1 MFVLIFVNLNLTW
14 YNYVSCDPSDVY
26 VMPNTEVHARAH
38 SSYGNITTVL
48 RHLEKLPHYNVYRE
62 VDKLSQHH
70 NYACIEL
77 SSLHI

>member
-1 MFVLIFVNLNLTW
+1 ML
-14 YNYVSCDPSDVY
+14 YVSCDSSDVHL
-26 VMPNTEVHARAH
+26 MPSTEGHARAH
-38 SSYGNITTVL
+38 SSYGNITVL